1 MRRKRAHRPVFRIR
15 TEKTPRLEDAPRRGS
30 RLRAMSLI
38 IAIASI
44 IALSFIAF
52 LYFKNLDDMARLACQ
67 NDTERTFSTLW
78 ESLREHDDFG
88 EGIESIDF
96 LKKKVIG
103 LGIYGPGGARIFGW
117 GESPVNLD
125 DSDADSALRIEGD
138 SGRGY
143 IEKPGSES
151 IVLLLRPMRMNQRP
165 PLRGQGG
172 FGMPMER
179 DRARLRPTF
188 LETLRQG
195 MLVYLDVRQE
205 SFWRGRRARIALYPV
220 LVALFFAGV
229 FFVRSIFIRNREYLK
244 RIEDQENL
252 VILGTAAS
260 TLAHEIKTP
269 LHSIRLQTGILEKSL
284 SGEADREI
292 RIINEEVERLS
303 LLSYRVNDFI
313 REPLG
318 NPESLDPADIAREA
332 GLRAFGRDIV
342 SSSHSAARVSM
353 DPERMRSVIE
363 NLLRNAA
370 ESGSPEEAVEISIS
384 KEGSSVR
391 IDVLDRGEGV
401 SAENR
406 AKLFQTFFTTKSR
419 GSGIG
424 LPICRRFVEGAG
436 GKISI
441 EARQEG
447 GTRARIELPE
457 AGA

>member
-1 MRRKRAHRPVFRIR
+1 MRRKSASPPESRMMS
-15 TEKTPRLEDAPRRGS
+15 TLTSRLEDDARHGTRIG
-30 RLRAMSLI
+30 AMSLI
-38 IAIASI
+38 IAVASI
-44 IALSFIAF
+44 IALSFLAF

-78 ESLREHDDFG
+78 ESLRELDDFG
-88 EGIESIDF
+88 ESIESIDF

-103 LGIYGPGGARIFGW
+103 VGIYGPGGNRLFGW
-117 GESPVNLD
+117 GESPDRLAET
-125 DSDADSALRIEGD
+125 DAVASRVIAGE

-143 IEKPGSES
+143 IEKSASES
-151 IVLLLRPMRMNQRP
+151 IALLLRPMRMNQRP
-165 PLRGQGG
+165 PLRGPGG
-172 FGMPMER
+172 LGMSMER
-179 DRARLRPTF
+179 DRARQRPAF

-195 MLVYLDVRQE
+195 WLVYLDVRQE
-205 SFWRGRRARIALYPV
+205 AFWRGRRARIALFPF

-229 FFVRSIFIRNREYLK
+229 FFVRSIFLRNLEYRK

-284 SGEADREI
+284 PGQAEREV

-313 REPLG
+313 REPKG
-318 NPESLDPADIAREA
+318 NPESLDPEELAREA

-342 SSSHSAARVSM
+342 KPPHSPVRVSI

-370 ESGSPEEAVEISIS
+370 ESGSPEDAIEIAVF
-384 KEGSSVR
+384 KEGSAIR

-401 SAENR
+401 TAENR

-441 EARQEG
+441 DPRQGG

-457 AGA
+457 AVA